1 MTRDLFSYWLTVTG
15 EYTQCRQFH
24 QDLKARGIVPDI
36 LQQNVNESEVHMPA
50 DLNDSNTEPS
60 TILYQAG
67 EETDTIEEVEDI
79 FEQINHVVS
88 DYPDLMVS
96 LESIDEDDH
105 ARQSHYVWYRNKC
118 LMDHARIEIKTIEQ
132 LKQELKDALG
142 DVPLGDI
149 PKPKEIYWAVS
160 LSDGYYDKLV
170 SMVKTAENKDDIPE
184 CKTLHS
190 TTRILDDGL
199 ELNAKIYSGGED
211 GPLWTK
217 VVLLQDGTEVCHSE
231 MGYGLDETLRLTH
244 DNITYIV
251 NFTKTMNQTVYVNQK
266 PITVTFT
273 CPTCEKVTHVEY
285 DKFEADH
292 GEPSNWPFSVLTCPY
307 CGQRLE
313 INNQEWY

>member
-15 EYTQCRQFH
+15 EYAQCRQFH
-24 QDLKARGIVPDI
+24 QDLKARGIVPHI

-67 EETDTIEEVEDI
+67 GETDTIEEVEDI

-118 LMDHARIEIKTIEQ
+118 LMDHARVEIKTIEQ
-132 LKQELKDALG
+132 LKQELKDEFR
-142 DVPLGDI
+142 DT

-266 PITVTFT
+266 PINVTFT
-273 CPTCEKVTHVEY
+273 CPTCEKMTHIEY

-292 GEPSNWPFSVLTCPY
+292 GEPSNWPFSVLTCPH

>member
-1 MTRDLFSYWLTVTG
+1 MTRDLFSYGLTVTG
-15 EYTQCRQFH
+15 EYAQCRQFH
-24 QDLKARGIVPDI
+24 QDLKARGIVPCI

-67 EETDTIEEVEDI
+67 GETDTIEEVEDI

-118 LMDHARIEIKTIEQ
+118 LMDHARVEIKTIEQ
-132 LKQELKDALG
+132 LKQELKDEFR
-142 DVPLGDI
+142 DT
-149 PKPKEIYWAVS
+149 PKPKEVYWAVS

-231 MGYGLDETLRLTH
+231 MGCGLDETLRLTH

-266 PITVTFT
+266 PINVTFT
-273 CPTCEKVTHVEY
+273 CPACEKMTHIEY

-292 GEPSNWPFSVLTCPY
+292 GEPSNWPFSVLTCPH

>member
-67 EETDTIEEVEDI
+67 GETDTIEEVEDI

-88 DYPDLMVS
+88 NYPDLMVS

-105 ARQSHYVWYRNKC
+105 ARQSHYVWYKNKC
-118 LMDHARIEIKTIEQ
+118 HMDHARIEIKTIEQ

-142 DVPLGDI
+142 DVP
-149 PKPKEIYWAVS
+149 KPKEIYWAVS

-170 SMVKTAENKDDIPE
+170 SLWSRQQKTRTILPNIEHFTAQQESW
-184 CKTLHS
+184 KT
-190 TTRILDDGL
+190 DW
-199 ELNAKIYSGGED
+199 N
-211 GPLWTK
+211 
-217 VVLLQDGTEVCHSE
+217 
-231 MGYGLDETLRLTH
+231 
-244 DNITYIV
+244 
-251 NFTKTMNQTVYVNQK
+251 
-266 PITVTFT
+266 
-273 CPTCEKVTHVEY
+273 
-285 DKFEADH
+285 
-292 GEPSNWPFSVLTCPY
+292 
-307 CGQRLE
+307 
-313 INNQEWY
+313 